1 MKTTIKT
8 RERRH
13 RRVRARVAGTGVRP
27 RLSVY
32 KSNRYLHA
40 QVIDDTKGV
49 TVIAG
54 STQTLTKGPNSAK
67 AGAQGAGKMEGATWL
82 GAELAKKALA
92 AGIIE
97 VVFDRG
103 GFRYT
108 GRIAELARAAREAG
122 LKF

>member
-1 MKTTIKT
+1 MTTKSITKTIG

-13 RRVRARVAGTGVRP
+13 ARVRAKVMGTKERP

-40 QVIDDTKGV
+40 QLIDDEARKTLV
-49 TVIAG
+49 AG
-54 STQTLTKGPNSAK
+54 STKDVAK
-67 AGAQGAGKMEGATWL
+67 N
-82 GAELAKKALA
+82 AKKMDAAKQLGLDIAKRAAA
-92 AGIIE
+92 AGIKTA
-97 VVFDRG
+97 VFDRG

-108 GRIAELARAAREAG
+108 GRVAMLASAAREGG

>member
-1 MKTTIKT
+1 MSTSHNTLT

-13 RRVRARVAGTGVRP
+13 KRIRARIGGTPTRP

-40 QVIDDTKGV
+40 QVIDDAAGT
-49 TVIAG
+49 TLAAG
-54 STQTLTKGPNSAK
+54 STKEWKGT
-67 AGAQGAGKMEGATWL
+67 KMESAEKL
-82 GAELAKKALA
+82 GAEIAKRAKAV
-92 AGIIE
+92 GIST

-108 GRIAELARAAREAG
+108 GRVAKLAEAARGAG
-122 LKF
+122 LEF

>member
-1 MKTTIKT
+1 MISRTEAKQMG

-13 RRVRARVAGTGVRP
+13 KRIRAKIIGSAVRP

-40 QVIDDTKGV
+40 QIIDDASGKTLV
-49 TVIAG
+49 AG
-54 STQTLTKGPNSAK
+54 STKDVATGKKKMDAAK
-67 AGAQGAGKMEGATWL
+67 LL
-82 GAELAKKALA
+82 GADLAKR
-92 AGIIE
+92 AGEKGIKE

-108 GRIAELARAAREAG
+108 GRVEMLAQAAREAG
-122 LKF
+122 LKL